1 MAQTRTT
8 CPKCRQPV
16 VVDLNQLFDVNAN
29 PEAKQQLLS
38 GSYNLIQC
46 KTCGFEGNLPSPIVY
61 HDSEKELLLT
71 YFPPELGLP
80 VNEQERMLGP
90 FITQITNK
98 LPMEKRKAYL
108 LRPQTMFTM
117 QTMVEKILEADGI
130 TKEML
135 QAQQQRMNLLQR
147 LVGASEDVLV
157 ELIKQEDKLIDEEF
171 FAILGQLMQIA
182 MSSGNQET
190 VDALGHLQQHLM
202 EHSTGGQKLAR
213 RSQEAEL
220 AIKSLQEAGKN
231 GGLTREI
238 LVDLVISAPNEDRVI
253 ALATLAHTGMDYQFF
268 QILSEKIDAATGEE
282 YTRLAQLRDLLLKI
296 TGDIQKAIQKQVED
310 DQTLLEKLINAANT
324 SQATAENL
332 GEISES
338 FLELLKAEMQMAK
351 AKSNMARME
360 KLQMI
365 AAVTQQ
371 ASTPPE
377 IALIQELIQI
387 PDDNALQQAFQA
399 HREEITPEFLQMFN
413 GLISQMQANQQDPRV
428 IDRLQKIYK
437 AALRFSMEQN
447 FRNN

>member
-1 MAQTRTT
+1 MAQTRTS

-16 VVDLNQLFDVNAN
+16 VVDLNQLFDVNTN

-38 GSYNLIQC
+38 GSFNLIQC

-61 HDSEKELLLT
+61 HDSDKELLLT
-71 YFPPELGLP
+71 FFPPELGLP
-80 VNEQERMLGP
+80 VNEQERILGP

-117 QTMVEKILEADGI
+117 QTMIEKIFEADGI

-147 LVGASEDVLV
+147 LIGTSDDVLV
-157 ELIKQEDKLIDEEF
+157 EIIKQEDKLIDEEF

-190 VDALGHLQQHLM
+190 VDALGHLQQQLM
-202 EHSTGGQKLAR
+202 EHASGGQKLAR

-220 AIKSLQEAGKN
+220 AIKSLQEAGKS

-238 LVDLVISAPNEDRVI
+238 LVDLVVSAPNEDRVV
-253 ALATLAHTGMDYQFF
+253 ALATLAHSGMDYQFF
-268 QILSEKIDAATGEE
+268 QILSEKVDAVTGEE
-282 YTRLAQLRDLLLKI
+282 HTRLAQLRDLLLQI

-310 DQTLLEKLINAANT
+310 DQALLEKLISAANT
-324 SQATAENL
+324 PQATAENFS
-332 GEISES
+332 EISES

-351 AKSNMARME
+351 AKSNMARLE

-365 AAVTQQ
+365 ASVIQQ

-377 IALIQELIQI
+377 IALIQELIQY
-387 PDDNALQQAFQA
+387 PDEAALQQAFQS
-399 HREEITPEFLQMFN
+399 HREEITPEFLQVFN
-413 GLISQMQANQQDPRV
+413 GLIGQMQANQQDPRIV
-428 IDRLQKIYK
+428 DRLQKIYK